1 MTAQTTTTRAQR
13 VTELIS
19 EQMDIPTER
28 ITLDSAFESDLGF
41 DSLDMVEFVMA
52 VEEEFDISVPDDTSE
67 KIKTV
72 GQAIEAIQQT
82 IAEREHRP

>member
-1 MTAQTTTTRAQR
+1 MTTQTTTTPAQR

-28 ITLDSAFESDLGF
+28 ITPDSAFENDLGF
-41 DSLDMVEFVMA
+41 DSLHRVEFVMA
-52 VEEEFDISVPDDTSE
+52 VEEAFDISIPDDTAE

-72 GQAIEAIQQT
+72 GQAIDAIQQA
-82 IAEREHRP
+82 IAKR